1 MIVCFMPPCYPLK
14 SVLALMLNDPNPS
27 PLPTA
32 SRRLFCLDSI
42 DGKRVTEGGTHVRDV
57 CDGHTSSYIL
67 PGCMQTDATVA
78 IGFIRAKFLTPP
90 PLLVATATSCDTAP
104 QGLIGLWHWPRAQ

>member
-32 SRRLFCLDSI
+32 SRRLFCRDSI
-42 DGKRVTEGGTHVRDV
+42 DGKRVTGGTHVTFV
-57 CDGHTSSYIL
+57 TAIPVHTYCR
-67 PGCMQTDATVA
+67 GCMQTDATVA